1 MQSLNLTDS
10 DQKRQTG
17 LQDMNKG
24 DPFRIMPKLISDPQ
38 EETKQASEE
47 SCTKSECID
56 NM

>member
-24 DPFRIMPKLISDPQ
+24 DPFRIMPKLMSDPQ